1 MPKEDKIVVT
11 RCKDCVYY
19 IGNEY
24 SNVGYCAMWNKSCSK
39 EGYCYHA
46 STELPEGIE

>member
-1 MPKEDKIVVT
+1 MPKDDKIEVI

-24 SNVGYCAMWNKSCSK
+24 SNKNGSVINDN
-39 EGYCYHA
+39 
-46 STELPEGIE
+46 I

>member
-1 MPKEDKIVVT
+1 MPKEDKVEVI

-24 SNVGYCAMWNKSCSK
+24 SNVGYCAMWNKSCIK
-39 EGYCYHA
+39 DGYCYHA